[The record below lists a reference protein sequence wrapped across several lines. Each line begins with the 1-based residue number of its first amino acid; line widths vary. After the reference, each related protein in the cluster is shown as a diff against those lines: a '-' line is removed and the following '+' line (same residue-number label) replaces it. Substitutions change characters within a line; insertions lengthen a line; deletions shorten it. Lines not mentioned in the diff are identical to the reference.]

1 MPTSKKTAAPKAT
14 KAATPAKAAK
24 TAKAAKAAKATLA
37 AASAP
42 FVPEG
47 KAAPAGKAKK
57 KRAKDVVKLG
67 GVTIA
72 PGTRGFGYLHVG
84 LLAARTEVR
93 VPFQVINGAFE
104 GPALL
109 LEGTMHGWEPMG
121 AEVIRRATQQIDP
134 ATLRGTIYCL
144 PLAHPFTVE
153 FGGTIESA
161 GQRVS
166 PADNLDI
173 NQTWP
178 GMKKNG
184 WLTQQIAHVLWN
196 EVVKKVQYV
205 LDFHDGTGSCDEVP
219 VTFAHLFPDRPPY
232 VSGGG
237 ADGIGEDGTDY
248 NLSAEHVQR
257 INREVLGMA
266 KAWGSEVIWKR
277 PHMLNPK
284 MLLGACSIAGIV
296 PLYVE
301 TGGGGVIDE
310 NVDKSVVCTMN
321 IIKYLGMVDG
331 DLVMPKRQVMVSN
344 YMVYRSLE
352 GGFYLKDPAATVGA
366 MVTKGQLLG
375 TVIDPVTSEVVE
387 ECRSPFNGQLISTR
401 IRMPINPGGYIAH
414 VADYDSIVWER

>member
-1 MPTSKKTAAPKAT
+1 MPTTKKSAPRT
-14 KAATPAKAAK
+14 
-24 TAKAAKAAKATLA
+24 TAKAAPRTTAKSVA
-37 AASAP
+37 AAEP

-57 KRAKDVVKLG
+57 KTAKSVVKLG
-67 GVTIA
+67 GETIA
-72 PGTRGFGYLHVG
+72 PGNRGFGYLHVG

-104 GPALL
+104 GPTLL

-184 WLTQQIAHVLWN
+184 WLTQQIAFVLWN
-196 EVVKKVQYV
+196 EVVSKVQYV
-205 LDFHDGTGSCDEVP
+205 LDYHDGTGACDELP
-219 VTFAHLFPDRPPY
+219 VAFAHLFPDKPPY

-248 NLSAEHVQR
+248 NLSAEHTQR
-257 INREVLGMA
+257 INREVMGMA
-266 KAWGSEVIWKR
+266 KAFGSEVIWKR

-310 NVDKSVVCTMN
+310 NIDKSVVCTMK
-321 IIKYLGMVDG
+321 IMKHLVMVDG
-331 DLVMPKRQVMVSN
+331 ELVMPERQVMVSN

-387 ECRSPFNGQLISTR
+387 ECRSPFNGQLVSTR

-414 VADYDSIVWER
+414 IADYDSIIWER

>member
-1 MPTSKKTAAPKAT
+1 MPTPKKPATAKAPKTT
-14 KAATPAKAAK
+14 KAAP
-24 TAKAAKAAKATLA
+24 AAKAAKATKTA
-37 AASAP
+37 KSVGNEP

-57 KRAKDVVKLG
+57 KSAKDVVTLG

-104 GPALL
+104 GPTLL

-196 EVVKKVQYV
+196 EVIKKVQYV

-219 VTFAHLFPDRPPY
+219 VAFAHLFPDRAPY

-248 NLSAEHVQR
+248 NLSVEHVQR
-257 INREVLGMA
+257 INREVMGMA
-266 KAWGSEVIWKR
+266 KAFGSEVIWKR

-310 NVDKSVVCTMN
+310 NIDKSVVCTMN